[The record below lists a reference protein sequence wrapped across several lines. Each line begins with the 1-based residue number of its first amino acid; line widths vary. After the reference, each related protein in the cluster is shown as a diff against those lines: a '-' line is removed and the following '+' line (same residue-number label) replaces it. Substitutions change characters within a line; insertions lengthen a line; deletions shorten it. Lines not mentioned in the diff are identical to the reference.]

1 MFFHN
6 NEVVCFL
13 SKINLCLVSARS
25 RCCYAPP
32 AKMTYQIQVICAQVE
47 EASKLEHDCAQM
59 ADKLEPAL
67 HKLNDKLD
75 NISPSTKSQEFQKAY
90 IESLSVCTSTLFIIR
105 TGSCRNDPD
114 VHKALEILEIRM

>member
-1 MFFHN
+1 MFSFKN
-6 NEVVCFL
+6 KLVFGIGALAMLLCSACQNEVE
-13 SKINLCLVSARS
+13 
-25 RCCYAPP
+25 
-32 AKMTYQIQVICAQVE
+32 QIQNICAQVE

-75 NISPSTKSQEFQKAY
+75 NIAPSTKSQEFQKAY